1 MKPIL
6 STLLL
11 AGALASSLPIV
22 AQGGMVVKF
31 SNLRDDASA
40 FPAYVTFGGGGTLC
54 ATNLADNQPINKGA
68 YYPISILSAGVQI
81 TKFDSGRI
89 FISLGSPLTSANPGN
104 GYAPNFN
111 NPNLADFST
120 RWDKIEMTFEPAAT
134 NPDIPCNTTGPYT
147 GGANLSSQD
156 FFSIPLQIVTSGG
169 GKTPTNLTWRKGDA
183 EVMHA
188 LGAFSN
194 FAEITYQNAT
204 GALACGNNGV
214 VVPGVCASSGNK
226 VLRVI
231 SPATVAPTN
240 GGGTV
245 YPTLAPYVTY
255 LRTGNNGGP
264 VQTTIQ
270 GNNGQ
275 FGNNDIQAYDLT
287 ATIYNSNTTIG
298 GQAIKPGDLVL
309 NGTVDNGSLG
319 TESFAIYV
327 AADNLTDTVLYGANP
342 AFKIIVGED
351 IKGVA
356 NKVIADYFA
365 AINFGFAGSHTDNPA
380 RPGTSIGNSPS
391 WTWYGNNP
399 NGINQPALLI
409 TQAFAFAQPTQTFY
423 NRYAAYLT
431 GVSDTYGFPYNDR
444 VQSPLAPL
452 AGGSTMVINILPDQ
466 LLGVSES
473 PADHTPFHAPRR

>member
-1 MKPIL
+1 VKPIL

-11 AGALASSLPIV
+11 AGALASSLPLA

-68 YYPISILSAGVQI
+68 YYPLSVLSAGVRI

-89 FISLGSPLTSANPGN
+89 FISLGSPLTSPNPDN
-104 GYAPNFN
+104 GYSPNFN

-134 NPDIPCNTTGPYT
+134 NPDIPCGTTGPYA

-156 FFSIPLQIVTSGG
+156 FFGIPLQIVTSGG
-169 GKTPTNLTWRKGDA
+169 GKTPANLTWREGTA

-188 LGAFSN
+188 LGALSN
-194 FAEITYQNAT
+194 FAEITHQNAT
-204 GALACGNNGV
+204 GAIACGNNGV

-231 SPATVAPTN
+231 APATVAPTN
-240 GGGTV
+240 GHTV

-255 LRTGNNGGP
+255 LRTGNDGGA
-264 VQTTIQ
+264 VQTIIQ

-275 FGNNDIQAYDLT
+275 FDNLDFQVYDLT
-287 ATIYNSNTTIG
+287 AKIYNSSTTIG
-298 GQAIKPGDLVL
+298 GQAINPGDLVL
-309 NGTVDNGSLG
+309 NGSVNNGSRG
-319 TESFAIYV
+319 IEPFALYV
-327 AADNLTDTVLYGANP
+327 AADNLTDTKLYGANP

-351 IKGVA
+351 VKGVA
-356 NKVIADYFA
+356 NKVIADYFS
-365 AINFGFAGSHTDNPA
+365 AINFGFAASPTNNPA
-380 RPGTSIGNSPS
+380 QPGTSIGNSPS

-399 NGINQPALLI
+399 SGINQPALLI
-409 TQAFAFAQPTQTFY
+409 TEAFAFAQPTRTFY
-423 NRYAAYLT
+423 NQYAAYLT
-431 GVSDTYGFPYNDR
+431 GVSDTYGFAYNDR
-444 VQSPLAPL
+444 VQSPLAAL
-452 AGGSTMVINILPDQ
+452 AGGSTMIINILPDQ
-466 LLGVSES
+466 HAFGSDSVYGRVID
-473 PADHTPFHAPRR
+473 PAK